1 MTLEPIDPANALELY
16 LADREN
22 SVTDATIYSHRSR
35 LGHFVRWC
43 ENEGIENLNE
53 LTGRRLHEYRIW
65 RRMEGDLAPATE
77 KTQMD
82 TLRVFV
88 RWLESIDGVQADLH
102 TKVLSPTLTGGDN
115 IREVMLEDERAER
128 VLEHLRTYE
137 YCSRPHVALELLW
150 HTMLRVG
157 AVHALDCTDY
167 DPVEQSLE
175 IVHRPESETPIKNG
189 EDGERFVALSARV
202 CELLD
207 DWLEQKRPEV
217 TDDFGRSPLIA
228 TTQGRAHRTTL
239 RGDCYRFTRPCVV
252 GGDCPHSRD
261 VDDCSAMEYDSASE
275 CPSSVSPHALRR
287 GGITHALSQ
296 DWPKNAV
303 SDRANVSEEVLD
315 RHYDQRSAKEKME
328 QRRGY
333 LDDL

>member
-1 MTLEPIDPANALELY
+1 MTLEPIDPAHALELY

-43 ENEGIENLNE
+43 ENESIENLNE

-88 RWLESIDGVQADLH
+88 RWLESIDGVTENLH
-102 TKVLSPTLTGGDN
+102 TKVLSPTLSGGDN
-115 IREVMLEDERAER
+115 VREVILEEERAER
-128 VLEHLRTYE
+128 VLKHLRTYE
-137 YCSRPHVALELLW
+137 YCSRPHVAIELMW

-157 AVHALDCTDY
+157 AVHALDCEDY

-189 EDGERFVALSARV
+189 EDGERFVALSAQV

-207 DWLEQKRPEV
+207 DWLEQKRPDV
-217 TDDFGRSPLIA
+217 ADDFGRSPLIA

-239 RGDCYRFTRPCVV
+239 RGDCYRFTRPCIV
-252 GGDCPHSRD
+252 GGDCPHNRD
-261 VDDCSAMEYDSASE
+261 VDDCSATEYDSASE

-296 DWPKNAV
+296 DWPRNAV